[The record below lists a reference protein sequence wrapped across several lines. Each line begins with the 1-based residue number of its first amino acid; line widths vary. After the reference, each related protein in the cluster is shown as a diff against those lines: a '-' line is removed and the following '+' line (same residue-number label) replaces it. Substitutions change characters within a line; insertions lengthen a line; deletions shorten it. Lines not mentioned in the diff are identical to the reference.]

1 MRPPLPALV
10 AAVLVAAAGI
20 AGLVRGATALGADAN
35 AALAP
40 VVVSGAWVREPAPPT
55 DAAAAYFTVVNTTD
69 RPDRLVSV
77 LSGAGEEAS
86 LHTTEDGRMSQM
98 SEGAVI
104 PAHGR
109 LVLSVGGD
117 HVMIEKLIGTL
128 RPGQQVNLQLTFA
141 NAGVIS
147 VSAPVV
153 ALGAPAPTAAGT
165 PAGSPHEPGGD
176 R

>member
-1 MRPPLPALV
+1 
-10 AAVLVAAAGI
+10 
-20 AGLVRGATALGADAN
+20 
-35 AALAP
+35 
-40 VVVSGAWVREPAPPT
+40 VREPAPPT
-55 DAAAAYFTVVNTTD
+55 DAAAAYFTVVNSTD

-77 LSGAGEEAS
+77 QSGAGQEAS
-86 LHTTEDGRMSQM
+86 LHSTDGGRMSAM
-98 SEGAVI
+98 TEGAVI
-104 PAHGR
+104 APHGR

-153 ALGAPAPTAAGT
+153 ALGAPAPTAGT
-165 PAGSPHEPGGD
+165 PQPAPAGSAHEHGGD